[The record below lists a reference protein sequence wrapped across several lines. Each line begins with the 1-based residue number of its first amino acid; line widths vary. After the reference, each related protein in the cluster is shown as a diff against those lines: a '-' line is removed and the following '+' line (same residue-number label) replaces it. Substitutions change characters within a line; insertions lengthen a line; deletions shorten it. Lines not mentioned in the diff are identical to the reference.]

1 MTVVWMATVAGIV
14 GTTLGGVIAF
24 LFGRKG
30 ESTAQMLTVF
40 AGGVM
45 LAIAFFDLIPE
56 ALAIGGLG
64 LSAIGVM
71 GGVLVIGLM
80 SLLLDRIPGSGGF
93 LLLIGIGLH
102 NFPEGLAI
110 GAGGAFDLR
119 LGLVLAVLIL
129 LHDVPEGLA
138 VAAPLMGRG
147 MSRWKILGLM
157 VLCGAPT
164 ALGGLVG
171 LALGQAGQELTA
183 LSLALAGGAMIYMTF
198 CEVLPRALAGG
209 RRSAAAVGVAGVL
222 FGLITVQLLA

>member
-1 MTVVWMATVAGIV
+1 MEVVWMATAAGIV
-14 GTTLGGVIAF
+14 GTCLGGCIAF
-24 LFGRKG
+24 LFGRRG
-30 ESTAQMLTVF
+30 EGTAQLLTVF

-56 ALAIGGLG
+56 ALAVGGLG
-64 LSAIGVM
+64 LSAVGVV
-71 GGVLVIGLM
+71 GGVAAIGLM
-80 SLLLDRIPGSGGF
+80 SLLLDRIPNSGGF

-110 GAGGAFDLR
+110 GAGGAYDFR
-119 LGLVLAVLIL
+119 LGLVLAILIM
-129 LHDVPEGLA
+129 LHDIPEGLA
-138 VAAPLMGRG
+138 VSAPLLENG
-147 MSRWKILGLM
+147 MKKGKILWLM

-164 ALGGLVG
+164 ALGGVVG

-198 CEVLPRALAGG
+198 CEVLPRALQGG

>member
-1 MTVVWMATVAGIV
+1 MISVWMATVAGIV
-14 GTTLGGVIAF
+14 GTALGGGIAF
-24 LFGRKG
+24 LFGRRG

-56 ALAIGGLG
+56 ALTIGGLG
-64 LSAIGVM
+64 MAAIGVL
-71 GGVLVIGLM
+71 GGVLLIGLM
-80 SLLLDRIPGSGGF
+80 SLALDRVPGGGGF

-110 GAGGAFDLR
+110 GAGGAYDFR

-129 LHDVPEGLA
+129 LHDIPEGLA
-138 VAAPLMGRG
+138 VAAPLLAQGMGKG
-147 MSRWKILGLM
+147 KILGLM

-171 LALGQAGQELTA
+171 LVMGQAGQELTA

-198 CEVLPRALAGG
+198 CEVLPRALQGG

>member
-1 MTVVWMATVAGIV
+1 MGVVWMATVAGIA
-14 GTTLGGVIAF
+14 GTCLGGVIAF
-24 LFGRKG
+24 LVGRRG
-30 ESTAQMLTVF
+30 ESTARMLTVF

-56 ALAIGGLG
+56 AMVIGGLG
-64 LSAIGVM
+64 LTAVGVV
-71 GGVLVIGLM
+71 GGVIGIGLC
-80 SLLLDRIPGSGGF
+80 SLLLDRLPNGGGL

-119 LGLVLAVLIL
+119 LGLVLAVLIM
-129 LHDVPEGLA
+129 LHDIPEGLA
-138 VAAPLMGRG
+138 VAVPLLEGGR
-147 MSRWKILGLM
+147 SRWRVLGLM
-157 VLCGAPT
+157 ALCGAPT

-171 LALGQAGQELTA
+171 LWLGQAGRTFTA

-198 CEVLPRALAGG
+198 CEVLPHALQGG

>member
-1 MTVVWMATVAGIV
+1 MRVIWMATAAGIV
-14 GTTLGGVIAF
+14 GTCLGGCIAF
-24 LFGRKG
+24 IFGRRG
-30 ESTAQMLTVF
+30 ESTARMLTVF

-56 ALAIGGLG
+56 ALAMGGLG
-64 LSAIGVM
+64 LAAIGVV
-71 GGVLVIGLM
+71 GGVVGIGLL
-80 SLLLDRIPGSGGF
+80 SLLLDRLPGSGGF

-119 LGLVLAVLIL
+119 LGLVLAILIM
-129 LHDVPEGLA
+129 LHDIPEGLA
-138 VAAPLMGRG
+138 VAVPLLDGGMGRL
-147 MSRWKILGLM
+147 RVLGLM

-171 LALGQAGQELTA
+171 LWLGQAGSAFTA

-198 CEVLPRALAGG
+198 CEVLPRALQDG